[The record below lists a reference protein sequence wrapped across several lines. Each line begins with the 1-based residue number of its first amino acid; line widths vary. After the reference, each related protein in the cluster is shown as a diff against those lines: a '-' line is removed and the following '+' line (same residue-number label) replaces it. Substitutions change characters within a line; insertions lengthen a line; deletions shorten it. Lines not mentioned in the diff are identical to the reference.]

1 MPILKNAR
9 HELFAQN
16 LAAGMTQ
23 EKAYIAAGYKETPR
37 CRMSACDLLRTKP
50 YIKERVTELQSR
62 NVQRQD
68 EIAAISTES
77 LLAEAEAA
85 RVKAMAE
92 RGGAAAAIQAIVA
105 KGKLSGRWIE
115 KSETVN
121 KSEDLSTY
129 SDAQLAAIIKGSD
142 PDKTQH

>member
-1 MPILKNAR
+1 MSILKNAR
-9 HELFAQN
+9 HERLCQN
-16 LAAGMTQ
+16 LAQGMSQ
-23 EKAYIAAGYKETPR
+23 DKAYEEAGYKPNRHNASRLANTNETIR
-37 CRMSACDLLRTKP
+37 K
-50 YIKERVTELQSR
+50 RVAELMSR
-62 NVQRQD
+62 NIQKQD
-68 EIAAISTES
+68 EMVAISTES

-129 SDAQLAAIIKGSD
+129 SDAQLAAIIKGTE
-142 PDKTQH
+142 PEKTQH

>member
-1 MPILKNAR
+1 MPVLKNAR
-9 HELFAQN
+9 HERLCQN
-16 LAAGMTQ
+16 LAQGMSQ
-23 EKAYIAAGYKETPR
+23 DKAYEEAGYKPNRHNASRLATTNETIR
-37 CRMSACDLLRTKP
+37 K
-50 YIKERVTELQSR
+50 RVAELMSR
-62 NVQRQD
+62 NIQKQD
-68 EIAAISTES
+68 EIVAISTES

-129 SDAQLAAIIKGSD
+129 SDAELAAIIKSQQA
-142 PDKTQH
+142 DKPLN

>member
-1 MPILKNAR
+1 MSQTA
-9 HELFAQN
+9 
-16 LAAGMTQ
+16 
-23 EKAYIAAGYKETPR
+23 AYIAAGYKDSPR
-37 CRMSACDLLRTKP
+37 SRFHASRLGTKDH
-50 YIKERVTELQSR
+50 IRGRVAELQTR
-62 NVQRQD
+62 NIAKQD
-68 EIAAISTES
+68 EMVAITTES

-129 SDAQLAAIIKGSD
+129 SDAELAAIIKSQQA
-142 PDKTQH
+142 DKPLN

>member
-9 HELFAQN
+9 HELFCQSMAKGMSTPEAYV
-16 LAAGMTQ
+16 AAGFSASAKTAH
-23 EKAYIAAGYKETPR
+23 AYRLVAKDSIQQRIAEIQT
-37 CRMSACDLLRTKP
+37 
-50 YIKERVTELQSR
+50 R
-62 NVQRQD
+62 NIQIQD
-68 EIAAISTES
+68 QAVAITTES

-115 KSETVN
+115 KSETTT
-121 KSEDLSTY
+121 KTDDLSTL
-129 SDAQLAAIIKGSD
+129 SDAQLAAIIKGSE
-142 PDKTQH
+142 PEKTQH